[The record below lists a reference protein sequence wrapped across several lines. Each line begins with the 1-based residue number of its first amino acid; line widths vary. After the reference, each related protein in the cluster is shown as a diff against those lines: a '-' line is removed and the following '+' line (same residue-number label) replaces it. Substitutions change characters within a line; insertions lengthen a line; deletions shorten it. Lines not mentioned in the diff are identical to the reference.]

1 MLFYEKQ
8 NFPLIVKRVKMTD
21 FIGREEELDELRTLL
36 KKRSSSLVVI
46 RGRRRIGK
54 SRLIAEFC
62 KTLPTISFAG
72 IPPNKNTTAQSQR
85 EEFSRQLQYEL
96 KIKKPK
102 ADDWGLLFRELIDHT
117 QSGPKIVVM
126 DEISWLGSKDPDFLG
141 KIKNAWDSGFSKNSQ
156 LILILCGSVSSW
168 IEKNILSSTGFVG
181 RISLSMKLRE
191 LPLKDSAKF
200 WISQEERI
208 SPYEIFK
215 ILSVTGGIPKYIE
228 EIIPSDTAEENITRL
243 CFKESGTLFNEFD
256 RIFNDL
262 FSSRSRAYRNILLG
276 MTEKSL
282 TLKEIYKILEV
293 QPSGSYIEYIDDLA
307 QAGFVSRDYT
317 WDLKTGKESNL
328 SRIRISDNYVRFY
341 LKAIF
346 PNINQI
352 LSGNYDSYSTIH
364 RENWKSI
371 LGLQFENLVINNV
384 QQLYKNLKLNPGEVL
399 RAGPYFQKRN
409 QRREGCQ
416 IDLLIQTFHRV
427 LYLVEIKF
435 SQNEIGLDVKD
446 EINRKIERL
455 SLPRGFSI
463 KPVLVHV
470 NGAKGS
476 ILGDRFFSHV
486 VDFSEMLEMK

>member
-1 MLFYEKQ
+1 MA
-8 NFPLIVKRVKMTD
+8 D
-21 FIGREEELDELRTLL
+21 FIGREEELNELKTLL
-36 KKRSSSLVVI
+36 KKRTSSLVVI

-62 KTLPTISFAG
+62 KTLPTLSFAG
-72 IPPNKNTTAQSQR
+72 IPPNKNTTDQSQR
-85 EEFSRQLQYEL
+85 EEFSRQMQYEL

-102 ADDWGLLFRELIDHT
+102 ADDWGRLFRELVEHT
-117 QSGPKIVVM
+117 GSGPKIVVM

-141 KIKNAWDSGFSKNSQ
+141 KLKNAWDSGFSKNSQ

-181 RISLSMKLRE
+181 RISLSMKIKE
-191 LPLKDSAKF
+191 LPLKDSAQF
-200 WISQEERI
+200 WLSQEARV
-208 SPYEIFK
+208 SSYEIFK
-215 ILSVTGGIPKYIE
+215 VLSVTGGIPKYIE
-228 EIIPSDTAEENITRL
+228 EVIPNETAEENIARL

-262 FSSRSRAYRNILLG
+262 FSSRSVPYRNILLG
-276 MTEKSL
+276 MAEKSL
-282 TLKEIYKILEV
+282 RLKEIYKILGV
-293 QPSGSYIEYIDDLA
+293 QPSGSYVEYIDDLV

-328 SRIRISDNYVRFY
+328 SRIRICDNYVRFY
-341 LKAIF
+341 LKTIF
-346 PNINQI
+346 PNVNQI
-352 LSGNYDSYSTIH
+352 VSGNYDSYSVIH

-384 QQLYKNLKLNPGEVL
+384 RQLYNILKINPSDVQ
-399 RAGPYFQKRN
+399 RAGPFFQKRN
-409 QRREGCQ
+409 QKREGCQ
-416 IDLLIQTFHRV
+416 VDLLIQTFHRV
-427 LYLVEIKF
+427 LYLIEIKF

-446 EINRKIERL
+446 EINKKIERI

-476 ILGDRFFSHV
+476 VLSDRFFSHV
-486 VDFSEMLEMK
+486 IDFSEMLEK